1 MSVIKINRARNLAE
15 IGKHPRSF
23 DSMLNIIPEQTINS
37 LSSKNLAALID
48 NVWKGCQE
56 AKSLESIEI
65 CDQGYIWDSKQN
77 KMRDLVN

>member
-15 IGKHPRSF
+15 IGKYPRSF
-23 DSMLNIIPEQTINS
+23 DSMLDLIPKQTINS

-56 AKSLESIEI
+56 AKGLESIEI
-65 CDQGYIWDSKQN
+65 CDQGYIWDSRQN

>member
-15 IGKHPRSF
+15 IGKYPRSF
-23 DSMLNIIPEQTINS
+23 DSMLDLIPEQTINS
-37 LSSKNLAALID
+37 QSSKNLAALID

-56 AKSLESIEI
+56 AKGLESIEI
-65 CDQGYIWDSKQN
+65 CDQGYIWDSRQN

>member
-15 IGKHPRSF
+15 IGKYPRSF
-23 DSMLNIIPEQTINS
+23 DSMLDLIPEQTINS

-48 NVWKGCQE
+48 NVWRGCQE
-56 AKSLESIEI
+56 AKGLESIEI
-65 CDQGYIWDSKQN
+65 CDQGYIWDSRQN

>member
-23 DSMLNIIPEQTINS
+23 NSMLNIIPKETIES
-37 LSSKNLAALID
+37 ISAKNLAVLID
-48 NVWKGCQE
+48 SVWNGCQQSKLIQE
-56 AKSLESIEI
+56 IEI
-65 CDQGYIWDSKQN
+65 CDQGYIWDSRQN

>member
-15 IGKHPRSF
+15 IGKYPRSF
-23 DSMLNIIPEQTINS
+23 DSMLDLIPEQTINS

-56 AKSLESIEI
+56 AKGLESIEI
-65 CDQGYIWDSKQN
+65 CDQGYIWDSRQN